1 MSDKKYWTSFA
12 ALNNKE
18 EIEKREQDEFKEEL
32 PFGDIDDK
40 GLLDAKHPRRD
51 FLKYL
56 GFSTAAAAVAA
67 GCETPVRKAVP
78 LVNRP
83 EGTYPGVP
91 KLYATTYVQDGDV
104 VPVVVKT
111 RDGRPI
117 KVEGNP
123 EYPFTLG
130 GTSPRVQAS
139 VLDLYDMYRIP
150 HPKQN
155 VSGKGWQ
162 EIPSF
167 EQLDAQIMSKLTG
180 NSVVLLTSTVVSPT
194 TKQII
199 ADFIGKTGGRHIQY
213 DAVSYSG
220 LLEAYGKRI
229 PAHNFD
235 KADIVVSLGA
245 DFLGTWLAPVEFAR
259 GYSMKR
265 KLDGD
270 KKTMSKHY
278 QFESYLSMTG
288 SNADERITHRP
299 SETGLVALALLAAV
313 GGGAT
318 APTIDAKL
326 NAAVQKV
333 ANDLKGHR
341 GAALV
346 VCGSND
352 PNIQAVVR
360 EINRAVGA
368 FGFTI
373 DTGTTLNYRQGID
386 ADMITLVQQMNAGQ
400 VGALLIYGA
409 NPAYDYADA
418 EGFKNGLKKVGLTVS
433 FNEKFDET
441 TELCQ
446 YVIPSHHYLESW
458 GDAEPRTGYVSFIQ
472 PTIAPLFKTRAYQ
485 TSLLK
490 WSGNN
495 TDYETYFLNYWRG
508 NFGSQAALDK
518 ALQLGFK
525 GTAAKN
531 LTVNNRNYLDG
542 SGQGFTTATSLTTS
556 SPSTDSS
563 ASNTN
568 RVVADSTQRTNTVN
582 TTTAGN
588 QTPVVTTTGS
598 AGPVDLNA
606 AITAISSTPRSN
618 KNEIVLYQSVMVLS
632 GKQAGNP
639 WLLELPDPVTRATW
653 DNYALISTAKAKEL
667 GIDYLST
674 EYEYYTEKP
683 LIELTVGN
691 KKLTVPALVIP
702 GMDANTVAIAV
713 GYGRNQAFNAAIYE
727 DKGLGQ
733 NVYPFV
739 QLRNNNR
746 VYYNEVATSAKSVG
760 DYQIAQIQKHNYY
773 EGRTEVLKETT
784 LATFAKYPDNFKNWR
799 EELHHEYGGGGEK
812 EFRSKGTLY
821 TDPETR
827 THEIHWGMSID
838 LNSCIGCGA
847 CVVACHIENNVPIV
861 GKNEVLRYHD
871 MHWLRIDRYFV
882 TEDENPDNLKTVI
895 FQPMLCQHCDNAP
908 CENVCPVAATMHNT
922 EGVNQMAYNRC
933 IGTRYCANNCPYKVR
948 RFNWADYTGAST
960 HGKLGPKSGVGKLN
974 PVVHQMNDE
983 LTRMVL
989 NPDVVTRSRGVM
1001 EKCTFCVQRTQAG
1014 KLQAKMQN
1022 RPIGGDEI
1030 QSACAQACPT
1040 SAIVFGNAYDKNSTV
1055 AQIRKNNPQRLFYV
1069 LEQLHTLPN
1078 VNYLAKI
1085 RNTEEII
1092 EPEEGEAKTGEHA
1105 RESKTEVIP
1114 SQHEP
1119 AQETH

>member
-12 ALNNKE
+12 ALKNKE
-18 EIEKREQDEFKEEL
+18 ELEKRTENEFAEDL
-32 PFGDIDDK
+32 PFGEIDEK
-40 GLLDAKHPRRD
+40 GLFDLKHPRRD

-56 GFSTAAAAVAA
+56 GFSTAAATVAA
-67 GCETPVRKAVP
+67 SCETPVRKAVP
-78 LVNRP
+78 LVNRV
-83 EGTYPGVP
+83 ENTLPGVP
-91 KLYATTYVQDGDV
+91 KEYASTYVQDGDV
-104 VPVVVKT
+104 VPVIVKV

-117 KVEGNP
+117 KIEGNKD
-123 EYPFTLG
+123 YPFTLG
-130 GTSPRVQAS
+130 GTSARVQAS

-155 VSGKGWQ
+155 VPGKGWQ
-162 EIPSF
+162 EIPGF
-167 EQLDAQIMSKLTG
+167 EQLDAQITGKLAG
-180 NSVVLLTSTVVSPT
+180 KPVVLLTSTIVSPT

-199 ADFIGKTGGRHIQY
+199 AGFLAKYPGSRHVQY

-220 LLEAYGKRI
+220 LIQAHGGKI

-235 KADIVVSLGA
+235 SADLVVSLGA
-245 DFLGTWLAPVEFAR
+245 DFLGTWLSPVEFAR
-259 GYSMKR
+259 QYATRR

-278 QFESYLSMTG
+278 QFESFLSMTG

-299 SETGLVALALLAAV
+299 SETGAVALALLAAV
-313 GGGAT
+313 GGGAP
-318 APTIDAKL
+318 APSIDARL
-326 NAAVQKV
+326 NTAIQKV
-333 ANDLKGHR
+333 ANDLKSHR

-352 PNIQAVVR
+352 PNIQTVVR

-368 FGFTI
+368 FGSTI

-386 ADMITLVQQMNAGQ
+386 ADMVSLVQQMNAGQ

-409 NPAYDYADA
+409 NPAYDYVDADS
-418 EGFKNGLKKVGLTVS
+418 FKNGLKKVGLSIS
-433 FNEKFDET
+433 FNEKMDET

-446 YVIPSHHYLESW
+446 YVIPNHHFLESW

-472 PTIAPLFKTRAYQ
+472 PTIHPLFKTRAFQ

-495 TDYETYFLNYWRG
+495 TDYETFFQDYWKG
-508 NFGSQAALDK
+508 NLGGQAAFDK
-518 ALQLGFK
+518 TLQLGFK
-525 GTAAKN
+525 GAVAVTAP
-531 LTVNNRNYLDG
+531 VNNAGNTG
-542 SGQGFTTATSLTTS
+542 NTGAA
-556 SPSTDSS
+556 TDSLPGNRTVQ
-563 ASNTN
+563 NTG
-568 RVVADSTQRTNTVN
+568 T
-582 TTTAGN
+582 GN
-588 QTPVVTTTGS
+588 QIPVVTTTNIPTAS
-598 AGPVDLNA
+598 VDLNA
-606 AITAISSTPRSN
+606 AITAISSTPKSN
-618 KNEIVLYQSVMVLS
+618 KNEIVLYESVMLL
-632 GKQAGNP
+632 GGRQAGNP

-667 GIDYLST
+667 GIDYEST

-683 LIELTVGN
+683 LIELAVGN
-691 KKLTVPALVIP
+691 RKITIPALVIP
-702 GMDANTVAIAV
+702 GMDANTIAVAV
-713 GYGRNQAFNAAIYE
+713 GYGRNKALNEAIYE
-727 DKGLGQ
+727 EKGLGQ
-733 NVYPFV
+733 NVFQFV

-746 VYYNEVATSAKSVG
+746 IYHNEVTTSADTVG
-760 DYQIAQIQKHNYY
+760 DYKIAQIQKHNSY

-784 LATFAKYPDNFKNWR
+784 LASFAKYPNNFKEWR
-799 EELHHEYGGGGEK
+799 DELHSHYGGKSGDFRK
-812 EFRSKGTLY
+812 EGTLY
-821 TDPETR
+821 DDPDRLT
-827 THEIHWGMSID
+827 TGIKWGMSID

-847 CVVACHIENNVPIV
+847 CVVACHLENNVPIV
-861 GKNEVLRYHD
+861 GKNEVLRYHE
-871 MHWLRIDRYFV
+871 MHWLRIDRYFI
-882 TEDENPDNLKTVI
+882 TDESNPDNLKGVI

-908 CENVCPVAATMHNT
+908 CENVCPVAATMHNS
-922 EGVNQMAYNRC
+922 EGINQMAYNRC

-960 HGKLGPKSGVGKLN
+960 HGKLGPKSGTGKLN

-1014 KLQAKMQN
+1014 KLKAKMEN
-1022 RPIGGDEI
+1022 RELGADEV

-1040 SAIVFGNAYDKNSTV
+1040 SAIIFGNVNKPEGAVT
-1055 AQIRKNNPQRLFYV
+1055 QIRKNNPQRVFYV

-1085 RNTEEII
+1085 RNTEELIV
-1092 EPEEGEAKTGEHA
+1092 PEGKTGEHA
-1105 RESKTEVIP
+1105 SETEKEAIP

-1119 AQETH
+1119 AKEAH